1 MGNFK
6 RALINEMEKLYKK
19 KKAMAAVILSLVFII
34 FGQIFISVVRNNFGV
49 QGVSS
54 SEFPLLILSIIIN
67 TLLPL
72 FTALVTIDSFSG
84 EFSQNT
90 MKITLTRPISRLKL
104 YSAKIVSICIFI
116 FSVLML
122 SMVFSIISGLIFNS
136 NSFNLL
142 DIFKII
148 ISYVVTLLPMAV
160 LCLVIT
166 LLANIF
172 KSGIAVFFL
181 SILVFIG
188 FKALEIFL
196 PAYSGIFFTS
206 MFGWY
211 NVWIMDNIPL
221 LKIFREF
228 MMMLSYAII
237 LFTAGYYIFD
247 NKDF

>member
-1 MGNFK
+1 MIEFK
-6 RALINEMEKLYKK
+6 EALINEIEKLYKK
-19 KKAMAAVILSLVFII
+19 KKAMAAVILSLAFIV

-72 FTALVTIDSFSG
+72 FVALVTIDSFCG

-104 YSAKIVSICIFI
+104 YSAKIASVCIFI
-116 FSVLML
+116 FSILML
-122 SMVFSIISGLIFNS
+122 SMIFSIISGLIFNS
-136 NSFNLL
+136 NSFNFL
-142 DIFKII
+142 DVFKIVL
-148 ISYVVTLLPMAV
+148 SYIVTLFPMVV
-160 LCLVIT
+160 LCLVIV
-166 LLANIF
+166 LFANIL

-181 SILVFIG
+181 SILVFIA
-188 FKALEIFL
+188 FKALEIFF
-196 PAYSGIFFTS
+196 PAYSGILFTS

-211 NVWIMDNIPL
+211 NLWIMDSIPFF
-221 LKIFREF
+221 KIFREF
-228 MMMLSYAII
+228 MMMFSYAII

>member
-1 MGNFK
+1 MVEFK
-6 RALINEMEKLYKK
+6 EALINEMEKLYKK
-19 KKAMAAVILSLVFII
+19 KKALAAVVLSLVFII
-34 FGQIFISVVRNNFGV
+34 LGQIFISVVRNTFGV

-72 FTALVTIDSFSG
+72 FVALVTIDSFCG

-90 MKITLTRPISRLKL
+90 MKITLTRPITRLKL
-104 YSAKIVSICIFI
+104 YSAKIASICVFI
-116 FSVLML
+116 FSLLML

-136 NSFNLL
+136 NSFNFL

-148 ISYVVTLLPMAV
+148 ISYTVTLLPMV
-160 LCLVIT
+160 ILCLVIV
-166 LLANIF
+166 LFANIF
-172 KSGIAVFFL
+172 KGGIAVFFL
-181 SILVFIG
+181 SILIFIA
-188 FKALEIFL
+188 FKAFEIFL

-211 NVWIMDNIPL
+211 NLWIMDSIPVFR
-221 LKIFREF
+221 IFIEF

-237 LFTAGYYIFD
+237 LFTAGYYVFD